1 MEKIGL
7 FYGSDTGQTEELANY
22 ILDKWS
28 EDALEV
34 FNIADSKPE
43 DFVPYT
49 KIILGLS
56 TWFDGDLQS
65 DWEAFFED
73 HFKDIDFTGKT
84 VAIFGLGDQY
94 GYAEYFIDGVG
105 IIGEA
110 IMEQGGDLVGF
121 WPTEGYEHETS
132 KAEIE
137 GDMFCGLA
145 IDQDNQSDL
154 TDERTDKWLE
164 QIKEELGVAELVA

>member
-1 MEKIGL
+1 MGKIGL

-22 ILDKWS
+22 ILEKWT
-28 EDALEV
+28 EEAIDI
-34 FNIADSKPE
+34 FNIADASPA
-43 DFVPYT
+43 DFEPYE
-49 KIILGLS
+49 KIIIGLS

-65 DWEAFFED
+65 DWEAFFEE
-73 HFKDIDFTGKT
+73 HFKEIDFSGKT
-84 VAIFGLGDQY
+84 VAIYGLGDQY

-105 IIGEA
+105 IIGQA
-110 IMEQGGDLVGF
+110 VIEQGGELVGF
-121 WPTEGYEHETS
+121 WSTEGYEHETS

-154 TDERTDKWLE
+154 TYERMDTWLE
-164 QIKEELGVAELVA
+164 QIKNELDVAALVA